1 MAKTHASNPDMALL
15 SAQRLTVSIAG
26 IPVCNDLDLVIEA
39 GDRWCLLGRNGAGKT
54 TLLHTLAGMHRP
66 DGGSLSLHGND
77 LAGVA
82 HRSRARQIG
91 LLPQD
96 HADAF
101 PATVLETVLTGRHP
115 WLSALQWE
123 GADDYRIARNALG
136 AVELGDME
144 ARNVATL
151 SGGER
156 RRLGIATLLA
166 QDPQLLLLDEPSNH
180 LDIHQQVRMLDLLR
194 QQAAGKDKA
203 LCVVM
208 HDLNLATRCC
218 DKFLLLFGDG
228 NSTQGAATTVL
239 TRENLQRL
247 YQHPL
252 HRIDGP
258 SGAVWI
264 PE

>member
-1 MAKTHASNPDMALL
+1 MPLL
-15 SAQRLTVSIAG
+15 VAQGLTVSIAG

-39 GDRWCLLGRNGAGKT
+39 GERWCLLGRNGAGKT
-54 TLLHTLAGMHRP
+54 TLLHTLAGLHRP
-66 DGGSLSLHGND
+66 DSGSLSLAGED
-77 LAGVA
+77 LFGIANKT
-82 HRSRARQIG
+82 RARQIG

-96 HADAF
+96 HTDAF
-101 PATVLETVLTGRHP
+101 PATALETVLTGRHP
-115 WLSALQWE
+115 WLGALQWE
-123 GADDYRIARNALG
+123 GADDYRIARNALA
-136 AVELGDME
+136 AVELTDME
-144 ARNVATL
+144 ARSVDTL

-156 RRLGIATLLA
+156 RRLGLATLLA

-180 LDIHQQVRMLDLLR
+180 LDLHQQVRMLDLLR
-194 QQAAGKDKA
+194 QQAVGDSKA
-203 LCVVM
+203 LCLVM

-228 NSTQGAATTVL
+228 SSAQGSATTVL

-258 SGAVWI
+258 AGAVWI

>member
-1 MAKTHASNPDMALL
+1 MPLL
-15 SAQRLTVSIAG
+15 VAQGLAVSIAG
-26 IPVCNDLDLVIEA
+26 IPVCRDLDLVIEA
-39 GDRWCLLGRNGAGKT
+39 GERWCLLGRNGAGKT
-54 TLLHTLAGMHRP
+54 TLLNTLAGLHRP
-66 DGGSLSLHGND
+66 DSGSLSLAGGD
-77 LAGVA
+77 LFAIA
-82 HRSRARQIG
+82 HKTRARLVG

-101 PATVLETVLTGRHP
+101 PATALETVLTGRHP
-115 WLSALQWE
+115 WLGRLQWE
-123 GADDYRIARNALG
+123 GADDYRIARDALSM
-136 AVELGDME
+136 VDLGDME
-144 ARNVATL
+144 TRSVATL

-166 QDPQLLLLDEPSNH
+166 QDSQLLLLDEPSNH

-194 QQAAGKDKA
+194 QQATDRGKA

-228 NSTQGAATTVL
+228 SCAQGSAGTVL
-239 TRENLQRL
+239 TRERLQKL
-247 YQHPL
+247 YRHRL
-252 HRIDGP
+252 HRIEGP
-258 SGAVWI
+258 SGPVWI